1 MSAQQQHQQAQQ
13 AQQARHSEQGQ
24 AVQQAQK
31 QRQSQQAQHPEQAE
45 QPAASVAKPLNE
57 YSDIMEID
65 DQADLH
71 HTPAQRQT
79 PESAGDTVPVTSQA
93 TTAAGSDQEAPD
105 SSQDLGIAQNA
116 QVFGQHAQHEQQAEQ
131 AEQAQQVQEQSQRAA
146 GMFLSALLHPASP
159 PWQQHS

>member
-13 AQQARHSEQGQ
+13 AQHSERGQ
-24 AVQQAQK
+24 AVQQAQE
-31 QRQSQQAQHPEQAE
+31 QRQSQQAQQAQHPEQAE

-57 YSDIMEID
+57 YPHNMEID

-71 HTPAQRQT
+71 RTPAQRQT
-79 PESAGDTVPVTSQA
+79 AELAGDTVPVTQQA
-93 TTAAGSDQEAPD
+93 TTAAGSAQEAPN

-146 GMFLSALLHPASP
+146 GMFLSARLHLQRPC
-159 PWQQHS
+159 QQHS